1 MCPIELK
8 CWPEDLGVSDDDNGG
23 GGAKSCGEIVGEA
36 QRKIRGVL
44 MQPLKSK
51 QVSFYLRFICCCW
64 KQIHQLDFC
73 LFEDDVRFPTH
84 STKRNDLLSTRDRRR
99 RRVYVAASLLND
111 ESRTVVRSRVELC
124 SASWF
129 KSCGKVDVVPSYEF
143 LRRCCV
149 GVKRWSGLGYILH

>member
-84 STKRNDLLSTRDRRR
+84 TQQNEMIFF
-99 RRVYVAASLLND
+99 RVDKGRESVAASLLND
-111 ESRTVVRSRVELC
+111 RESHRS
-124 SASWF
+124 
-129 KSCGKVDVVPSYEF
+129 P
-143 LRRCCV
+143 
-149 GVKRWSGLGYILH
+149 